1 MHETVKNLRNF
12 FKQSPKKAR
21 GGAEHSAE
29 GDEHTQSR
37 LHRDRD
43 HRGKKQ
49 DLPPFGRDT
58 LWLYVDTALQTFK
71 GLIIAACVG
80 LVILGSLGLGL
91 GLGYFASIIDKT
103 TIPTQSALRHSITN
117 VDNSATMYYASNVK
131 LADIKSDLVRKSVPL
146 SDMSPWV
153 QKAIVATEDEDFYKH
168 TGVMPKSLIR
178 AVISAV
184 TGIGSQTGGS
194 TLTQQLVKM
203 QLLSSE
209 TTFKRK
215 AQEIMLAQ
223 RVDKYM
229 SKDEVLAAYLNIA
242 TLGRNNKGENIA
254 GVEAAAEGIFGTTAK
269 DLNLAQA
276 AFIAG
281 LPQSPF
287 GYTPYKTN
295 GTFVNDLKPGIQRQ
309 RTVLFRMYRAGYITA
324 KQYADAKKYD
334 LKAHFLRKTSADS
347 SEESTD
353 FAYNTVFSQAE
364 TIIAEK
370 LAKQDDLSVSEMKS
384 DTNVYNQYMTRAA
397 TLLRTKGYK
406 IHSTLI
412 KSVYDKM
419 QTTMQNYKYTFGST
433 HTYTYTDPNTGVQK
447 TATEPAENGTV
458 LLDNNTG
465 AILGFVGGVKKGV
478 NHILTTRSPGSTIK
492 PIIVYGPAIENKL
505 IGSQSALA
513 DFKTNFS
520 GYSVTDYGGKIQNRF
535 VPASQA
541 LEWSYNIPAVN
552 LYNAVR
558 KKIDVKSYMEK
569 MGITTLTKNDYSQ
582 LGLGLGGTDYGVT
595 LSAQASAFSTFANG
609 GQHVKSYMISK
620 ITDPSGHIVYQH
632 KIKKNR
638 VFSKA
643 TAYIMSKMLSGVVTD
658 GTAASVGSSLL
669 FNSKN
674 LIGKTGTS
682 NNYRDIWFI
691 GSTPGVT
698 LASWMGYDNNY
709 GQTFNMS
716 SSGSAINQRYWAAQM
731 NAIYQLIPNQLK
743 LSHKM
748 SRPSTVKSVMVNSE
762 TGYPNGSTT
771 FDGQTVSTS
780 GSEIESLFNDWKP
793 GALTSH
799 FAIGGT
805 SENYASFW
813 NRSSDYGVITDAS
826 GASSDSSTTSAATT
840 RSTTSS
846 TLDSTNSATTTTGGT
861 SSSSSSTASVLYGS
875 SSSLSTPTST
885 STAGTTTSTS
895 NTSASY

>member
-1 MHETVKNLRNF
+1 MHETVKNLRKF
-12 FKQSPKKAR
+12 FKQSPKSAHKAQQADAESRR
-21 GGAEHSAE
+21 GQQQRRHANSAAQPE
-29 GDEHTQSR
+29 
-37 LHRDRD
+37 
-43 HRGKKQ
+43 
-49 DLPPFGRDT
+49 LPPFGKDT
-58 LWLYVDTALQTFK
+58 IWLYIDTALQTFK
-71 GLIIAACVG
+71 GLFIAGIVG

-91 GLGYFASIIDKT
+91 GMGYFASIIDNT
-103 TIPTQSALRHSITN
+103 NIPTRTALRRNITN
-117 VDNSATMYYASNVK
+117 ADNSATMYYANNVQ
-131 LADIKSDLVRKSVPL
+131 LADVKSDLVRKSVPL
-146 SDMSPWV
+146 DQMSPWV
-153 QKAIVATEDEDFYKH
+153 QKAVVATEDEDFFKH
-168 TGVMPKSLIR
+168 KGVMPKSIIR
-178 AVISAV
+178 AVISSV
-184 TGIGSQTGGS
+184 TGVGSQTGGS

-229 SKDEVLAAYLNIA
+229 SKQEILAAYLNIA

-254 GVEAAAEGIFGTTAK
+254 GVEAAAEGIFGTTAAK
-269 DLNLAQA
+269 LNLAQA

-287 GYTPYKTN
+287 GYTPYNTN
-295 GTFVNDLKPGIQRQ
+295 GTFVKDLKPGIARQ

-324 KQYADAKKYD
+324 KQYASAKKYD
-334 LKAHFLRKTSADS
+334 LQAHFLRKSSAENS
-347 SEESTD
+347 QESTD
-353 FAYNTVFSQAE
+353 FAYNAVFSQAE
-364 TIIAEK
+364 TIIAEQ
-370 LAKQDDLSVSEMKS
+370 LAKRDDLTVSEMKA
-384 DTNVYNQYMTRAA
+384 DTNLYNQYLSSAA

-406 IHSTLI
+406 IHSTI
-412 KSVYDKM
+412 VKPVYDRM
-419 QTTMQNYKYTFGST
+419 QTTMQNYKSTFGTT

-465 AILGFVGGVKKGV
+465 AILGFVGGVQKGV
-478 NHILTTRSPGSTIK
+478 NHIYTTRSPGSTIK

-505 IGSQSALA
+505 IGSESALA

-520 GYSVTDYGGKIQNRF
+520 GYSVTDYGGVIQNKF
-535 VPASQA
+535 IPASKA
-541 LEWSYNIPAVN
+541 LAWSYNIPAIN

-558 KKIDVKSYMEK
+558 KRINVKRYMEK
-569 MGITTLTKNDYSQ
+569 MGITTLTSNDYSQ

-609 GQHVKSYMISK
+609 GQHVKTYMIAK
-620 ITDPSGHIVYQH
+620 ITDPSGNVVYKH
-632 KIKKNR
+632 KVKKNR

-643 TAYIMSKMLSGVVTD
+643 TSYIMSKMLSGVVSD

-669 FNSKN
+669 FNSSN

-716 SSGSAINQRYWAAQM
+716 SAGSSINQRYWTAQM
-731 NAIYQLIPNQLK
+731 NAIYQQIPDRLK
-743 LSHKM
+743 LGKTM
-748 SRPSTVKSVMVNSE
+748 SKPSTVKSVMVNAE

-771 FDGQTVSTS
+771 FNGSTVSTS
-780 GSEIESLFNDWKP
+780 GNEVESLYNDWKP

-805 SENYASFW
+805 SENYLSYW
-813 NRSSDYGVITDAS
+813 THSSDYGKTTGADDSTSTDNTS
-826 GASSDSSTTSAATT
+826 TSTTSDALDATT
-840 RSTTSS
+840 STNTTTS
-846 TLDSTNSATTTTGGT
+846 A
-861 SSSSSSTASVLYGS
+861 SSSSSSSASILYGS
-875 SSSLSTPTST
+875 SSSLSAS
-885 STAGTTTSTS
+885 SSS
-895 NTSASY
+895 N